1 MREWSDLPEDILHLI
16 VERLGPKDL
25 NQFGSI
31 CSSWSS
37 VSLQTWFEQPQPW
50 LMVPYPNGETNGE
63 TQGLLSLP
71 DRKVYRLELPEVL
84 VNVHENSKIHILY
97 PFTRLQLQ
105 LSPLTTFPNV
115 VDTCQLKEREV
126 MDCHRCP
133 FHDVIYYKGQFY
145 AIKHAG
151 RVLASWGPSLQ
162 AAIMVSPSKGD
173 GFDKNYLVES

>member
-1 MREWSDLPEDILHLI
+1 
-16 VERLGPKDL
+16 
-25 NQFGSI
+25 
-31 CSSWSS
+31 
-37 VSLQTWFEQPQPW
+37 
-50 LMVPYPNGETNGE
+50 MVPYPNGETNGE

-71 DRKVYRLELPEVL
+71 DRKVYRLELPE
-84 VNVHENSKIHILY
+84 
-97 PFTRLQLQ
+97 LQ

-115 VDTCQLKEREV
+115 VDTCQLKESSGNLLNSEDELEVEYIRDFYIAKAVLSSNPTSPNVCIVMAIHGEQRDLAFCKPGEV